1 MLLIQWSKFKYV
13 FEGEIWKVKY
23 PEKFEAIITILKLFL
38 YYKRAFFQVNSS
50 EIEFLSQK
58 SDEPIHKHF

>member
-1 MLLIQWSKFKYV
+1 MLSIQWSKLKYV

-50 EIEFLSQK
+50 EIE
-58 SDEPIHKHF
+58 I